1 MYAWLGSGRTKVLS
15 MMRLR
20 ARRFNLHQD
29 DKKMQE
35 VFQSAELVCR
45 TKGIHSHE
53 RWLLLLKMSA
63 STRAFETAAPS
74 QHISYVGYAGASQ
87 SVRVLD

>member
-1 MYAWLGSGRTKVLS
+1 MLGLAAGGPKFFS

-35 VFQSAELVCR
+35 VFQSAELVCH

-63 STRAFETAAPS
+63 STRAFETAAPF
-74 QHISYVGYAGASQ
+74 QHISYVRYAGASQ
-87 SVRVLD
+87 SGRVLD